1 MLTGIGEVVV
11 GRLNPCTAAHG
22 TPEDKA
28 NRCGW
33 VGVFVRGS
41 GAGAG
46 ARGLPGEDIDFG
58 GLGNVFVSA
67 SGPGAAAPGSP
78 GKTKAGVGADGVRRG
93 GCGEVDPVH
102 CRAEDKANRCGW
114 GGLFWVWVGVAGDE
128 FLLGAIGLENA
139 AADGA
144 DVAAVDMDGD
154 GGGIGEGIAD
164 GVDIAAGG

>member
-1 MLTGIGEVVV
+1 MVAGFGRGLVLTGIGEVAV
-11 GRLNPCTAAHG
+11 GRLNACTAAHG

-33 VGVFVRGS
+33 
-41 GAGAG
+41 
-46 ARGLPGEDIDFG
+46 G
-58 GLGNVFVSA
+58 GL
-67 SGPGAAAPGSP
+67 
-78 GKTKAGVGADGVRRG
+78 
-93 GCGEVDPVH
+93 
-102 CRAEDKANRCGW
+102 
-114 GGLFWVWVGVAGDE
+114 LWVWVAVAGDE